1 MDSQKVDTAEAA
13 TAQLHIVSLGS
24 SFAAG
29 PGIHPQEEPRAARRS
44 TKNYPHLLAA
54 SLNAKLTD
62 LTASGSTLL
71 NITTAPQSAPFSK
84 ATFAPQI
91 SKIPSDANII
101 TITSGGNDV
110 GYIGGIFKDVWDNS
124 LVGKTINLLIHAV
137 RKITSAFAS
146 PKKSESVANLSPDG
160 LINRLGSV
168 VDEIHQRFPEARI
181 FLVEYLAVFGP
192 VTKPKRDVGLSQE
205 RIDHHRNVA
214 TALQS
219 AYETIA
225 SARSQWCTR
234 VPMHTISQA
243 HALGSEEPWV
253 EGFSLRLLFQRGPM
267 FHPNLKG
274 MQSVASHLFDLIK
287 KKN

>member
-1 MDSQKVDTAEAA
+1 KVATAEAA

-29 PGIHPQEEPRAARRS
+29 PGIQPQEEPRAARRS

-101 TITSGGNDV
+101 TITAGGND
-110 GYIGGIFKDVWDNS
+110 
-124 LVGKTINLLIHAV
+124 
-137 RKITSAFAS
+137 ITSAFAS

-160 LINRLGSV
+160 LINRLGSA

-214 TALQS
+214 SALQS

-225 SARSQWCTR
+225 SARSEWCTR